1 MAEKEKKN
9 IFQRLMQARIDFAKK
24 NIQPSGYNPHLNFDY
39 LELKDIVPV
48 ANKVMM
54 DNGIMLNISFEEEKC
69 VGRVVS
75 LDDTDEVILFF
86 IPYPD
91 PHGDAERLKLNEVA
105 MVGSQ
110 VTYLRRYMLML
121 VLDICINDE
130 VDADGDESPVVK
142 PEVKSTPN
150 KTTQTKTAPKAKA
163 KETKE
168 EPKAEKPVA
177 KPKAATAS
185 KKTPASPVK
194 RAEIKKELTNADGK
208 ADELQINTLKAIT
221 MRWVNTCPADKEKA
235 TNLLVSTNGFANC
248 TRSEADELIDRI
260 NKTIKEAEEKK
271 E

>member
-9 IFQRLMQARIDFAKK
+9 VYQKLMQARLDFAKK
-24 NIQPSGYNPHLNFDY
+24 NIQPSGYNVHLNFDY

-48 ANKVMM
+48 ANKIMM
-54 DNGIMLNISFEEEKC
+54 DNGIMLNISFEEGMC

-75 LDDTDEVILFF
+75 LDDSNDCILFH
-86 IPYPD
+86 IPCPD
-91 PHGDAERLKLNEVA
+91 PIKDAERLKLNVVA
-105 MVGSQ
+105 MTGAQ
-110 VTYLRRYMLML
+110 VTYLRRYMVML

-130 VDADGDESPVVK
+130 VDADDDESPVVK

-150 KTTQTKTAPKAKA
+150 KTETKSAPKTAAK
-163 KETKE
+163 TT
-168 EPKAEKPVA
+168 PKAEKPVA
-177 KPKAATAS
+177 KAKAAAPVA
-185 KKTPASPVK
+185 KKTPATPEK
-194 RAEIKKELTNADGK
+194 RATIKKELTNADGK